1 MSHEIAKLMLE
12 HAQTFLD
19 RQEAIRSAMAL
30 GMPLNEIEEYLD
42 WLDQTKDLRTAP
54 TQVTPHSKKNKQGT
68 GNGER
73 GTGNGERGAGN
84 DGGVEC

>member
-42 WLDQTKDLRTAP
+42 WLDQTKALRNEP
-54 TQVTPHSKKNKQGT
+54 PQVTPHSKK

-73 GTGNGERGAGN
+73 GTGNGKRGAGN

>member
-42 WLDQTKDLRTAP
+42 WLDQTKALRDTP
-54 TQVTPHSKKNKQGT
+54 TQVTPHSKKPSGDRLESGGT
-68 GNGER
+68 GNGGR
-73 GTGNGERGAGN
+73 GTGNG
-84 DGGVEC
+84 V